1 MSGSERADDSDRSHS
16 LPAVVVMVV
25 EGQAFRRGAACG
37 AECRAGLGGGEL
49 LWDICCGLGTGG

>member
-37 AECRAGLGGGEL
+37 AECRAGLGGDEL
-49 LWDICCGLGTGG
+49 LWDIY